1 MNSQT
6 CACGNMPWE
15 RSLVPVQATLG
26 EAGLKK
32 KGIAGFNES
41 QVDTGEINKKD
52 SCDTH
57 KHACTKKKE
66 VVHPINSVIIY

>member
-32 KGIAGFNES
+32 GIAGFNES
-41 QVDTGEINKKD
+41 QVDTGEINKKR
-52 SCDTH
+52 
-57 KHACTKKKE
+57 
-66 VVHPINSVIIY
+66 VL

>member
-1 MNSQT
+1 MFLYRP
-6 CACGNMPWE
+6 PWV
-15 RSLVPVQATLG
+15 RLDS
-26 EAGLKK
+26 K

>member
-1 MNSQT
+1 MFLYRP
-6 CACGNMPWE
+6 PWV
-15 RSLVPVQATLG
+15 RLDS
-26 EAGLKK
+26 K

-57 KHACTKKKE
+57 TNMHAQKKKK
-66 VVHPINSVIIY
+66 

>member
-32 KGIAGFNES
+32 GIAGFNES
-41 QVDTGEINKKD
+41 QVDTDEINKKK
-52 SCDTH
+52 SPVTH
-57 KHACTKKKE
+57 TNMHAQKKKR
-66 VVHPINSVIIY
+66 